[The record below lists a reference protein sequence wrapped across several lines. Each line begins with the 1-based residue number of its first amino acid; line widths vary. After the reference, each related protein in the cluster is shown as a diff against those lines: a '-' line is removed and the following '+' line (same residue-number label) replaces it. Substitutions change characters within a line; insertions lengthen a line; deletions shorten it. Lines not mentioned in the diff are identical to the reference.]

1 MAEALT
7 ALVRDHPPYGRWAR
21 VRVDADGTPDAA
33 DVEAEVAL
41 GRVLGGVCLP
51 EGAAP

>member
-7 ALVRDHPPYGRWAR
+7 ALVRDHPPYGRWAH
-21 VRVDADGTPDAA
+21 VRVDAAGSPDTA

-41 GRVLGGVCLP
+41 GRVLVRVCLP